1 MARRIILIGLVLI
14 IVIGGFAYFVGGVS
28 ATFPPIKKYRYA
40 GTVSQFEKKF
50 NDFVSLHSDIK
61 CEFSRR
67 DSMRSDD
74 GSRDLTIELTRNGNG
89 IEYGFVC
96 DNDSGKVVNAEL
108 KLVEAYN
115 KTTIKGGYSSKADG
129 VNELVAYLE
138 KNILNQFQKDE
149 RDTINIKKKGFVDR
163 LNIY

>member
-14 IVIGGFAYFVGGVS
+14 ILIGGFAYFVGGVS
-28 ATFPPIKKYRYA
+28 ATSPPIKKYGYT
-40 GTVSQFEKKF
+40 GTVGQFERKF
-50 NDFVSLHSDIK
+50 NHYVSLHSDLK

-67 DSMRSDD
+67 DSMRYDD
-74 GSRDLTIELTRNGNG
+74 GSRDLIIELTRNGNA
-89 IEYGFVC
+89 IEYSLVC
-96 DNDSGKVVNAEL
+96 DNDSDKVVSAEL

-138 KNILNQFQKDE
+138 NNILNQFQKDE
-149 RDTINIKKKGFVDR
+149 HVIINPKKEDFFDQ
-163 LNIY
+163 LHIY